1 MQPST
6 PTRKVTG
13 RVNDQGTWCTLVVT
27 VRLGHYPKQING
39 QLSFP
44 APDTR
49 PHRTFGAAML
59 LRGGNRILALAHGS
73 VYRHQPV
80 VLNQP
85 VSH

>member
-13 RVNDQGTWCTLVVT
+13 RVNDEGSWCTLVVT
-27 VRLGHYPKQING
+27 IRLGHYPKQIYG

-49 PHRTFGAAML
+49 PHRTFDAAVF
-59 LRGGNRILALAHGS
+59 LRGGSRILALDHGS
-73 VYRHQPV
+73 VYRHQAV
-80 VLNQP
+80 LLNQR
-85 VSH
+85 VSP